1 MSITLL
7 RRCNQS
13 SRPSASSAS
22 GRSVSPSSFAA
33 CRRSC
38 DTELMRSWAAGR
50 RRTCVP
56 STARGKGPRES
67 DEALNCY
74 ILGSRGRLDPRG
86 VEQRGWIG
94 AQRFQALTQHL
105 AALTERGLSHPLE
118 RGAFADERIV
128 ARHQVHDRRC
138 HVWWRHEGAAG
149 DVEADARFATPANE
163 DGQPSEALAAG
174 GGDDAFGNLAL
185 EHQPADQQ
193 RSGNVV
199 GQVRNHARGG
209 LAEERTRI
217 EAERIAGNNVEASRI
232 SPGDLVERRDRAIVA
247 LDRDHPARACSE
259 KRTGEPTRPGTD
271 LHDVHA
277 RKRIRRAGDARGE
290 VEVEK
295 KVLAERLL
303 GSETVSAY
311 HLAER
316 RKIIDGAHARSA
328 TGREWDRDESLAAS

>member
-38 DTELMRSWAAGR
+38 DTESMRSWAVGR

-56 STARGKGPRES
+56 STARCKGPRES

-74 ILGSRGRLDPRG
+74 ILGPRGRLDSRG

-174 GGDDAFGNLAL
+174 GGDDSFGNLAL
-185 EHQPADQQ
+185 EHQHEPVVPGRPRFEREPADQQ

-209 LAEERTRI
+209 
-217 EAERIAGNNVEASRI
+217 
-232 SPGDLVERRDRAIVA
+232 VA
-247 LDRDHPARACSE
+247 E

-303 GSETVSAY
+303 GSEAVSAY

-316 RKIIDGAHARSA
+316 GKIIDGAHARSA